1 MYEKTISDDMNIQAL
16 YEVYLRH
23 PHVTTDSRQVRA
35 GSLFFALRGERFD
48 GNQFAQQAL
57 ADGAVFAVVDDP
69 SVALDSRFIL
79 VDNTLNALQE
89 LARHHRRQFDIPVV
103 GITGSNGKTTTKELA
118 SIVLGSHYRLHFTQG
133 NLNNHIGVPLT
144 LLAMPL
150 GVEVAVI
157 EMGANHQ
164 GEIDL
169 LSRIAEPSH
178 GLITNIG
185 KAHLEG
191 FGGIEG
197 VKKGKSEL
205 YRFLAET
212 GGTAFINRDAAFLE
226 ELAEPVKKKVFYRRS
241 DHPTS
246 TEPDIEI
253 QLLSTQPYISAAF
266 LGRQEQ
272 LVKVHSSLIGEY
284 NFSNIM
290 TAIALGKYFKV
301 PEEKIVSALEA
312 YVPSNNRS
320 QILEQNGN
328 TFLLDAYNANPTSM
342 REALLAFRGMEG
354 RLKIAILGEM
364 LELGGESRVE
374 HEAIARLATTQH
386 FEAVVFVGKE
396 FQPVAEALGFHY
408 FPDVAKLKDWFDTQN
423 FQGYHILIKGS
434 RGNRLEQLLG

>member
-1 MYEKTISDDMNIQAL
+1 MNIQAL

-205 YRFLAET
+205 YRYLAET
-212 GGTAFINRDAAFLE
+212 GGVAFVNLDEPFLE
-226 ELAEPVKKKVFYRRS
+226 ELAAPVNKKVLYHRS
-241 DHPTS
+241 DKPDPLNNPYEAVLISTHPVVET
-246 TEPDIEI
+246 
-253 QLLSTQPYISAAF
+253 AF
-266 LGRQEQ
+266 LNEAGKLITVKSKLAGR
-272 LVKVHSSLIGEY
+272 H
-284 NFSNIM
+284 NFNNIM
-290 TAIALGKYFKV
+290 TAITIGKYFKA
-301 PEEKIVSALEA
+301 PCERIKTAIEA

-320 QILEQNGN
+320 QLMAFGPH
-328 TFLLDAYNANPTSM
+328 TLYLDAYNANPTSM
-342 REALLAFRGMEG
+342 REALNSFNAMAGDR
-354 RLKIAILGEM
+354 KVAILGDM
-364 LELGGESRVE
+364 LELGEAADEEHRLIGE
-374 HEAIARLATTQH
+374 LAVSLHFDDLVLIGPRFAKVAGELGLRH
-386 FEAVVFVGKE
+386 FED
-396 FQPVAEALGFHY
+396 AEQCRQ
-408 FPDVAKLKDWFDTQN
+408 WFAGADLPPSL
-423 FQGYHILIKGS
+423 ILLKGS
-434 RGNRLEQLLG
+434 RGIGLEKIFRRD